1 MKRRYQICTRCVMD
15 TTDPDIEF
23 DENGI
28 CNHCKKYYKIAKK
41 EMISV
46 SDRNIELEKIIN
58 KIKEESKGK
67 KYDCIMGLSGGVDSS
82 YVAYLANKYK
92 LRPLAVHLDN
102 GWNSKIADKN
112 IKNIVD
118 ILGLDFYR
126 YQVDW
131 EEFKDLQRSYFK
143 ASVVDIEVL
152 TDNAIISFLNK
163 VALEKGIKYQLIGC
177 NSATESIMPKSW
189 NYIKMDVRNI
199 KAIQKE
205 FGTKKIKNISFISIL
220 QYIWNKKIIKRVKE
234 INILD
239 YIDYNK
245 SKAKNILKKEISW
258 EDYGAKHFESVFTR
272 FYQAYILPKK
282 FGIDKRRAH
291 FSNLICSGQITRKEA
306 LEELKKY
313 PYSSKKLLEEDKE
326 YVLNKLG
333 FSKDEFE
340 KIMSKKPK
348 SHLDYPN
355 EETMM
360 KYLIAIGRLM
370 KPFIK

>member
-1 MKRRYQICTRCVMD
+1 MQKRYQVCTRCVMD
-15 TTDPDIEF
+15 TTDPDIKF
-23 DENGI
+23 DENGV

-58 KIKEESKGK
+58 KIKEESKDK

-102 GWNSKIADKN
+102 GWNSEIADKN

-205 FGTKKIKNISFISIL
+205 FGTKKIKSISFISTL
-220 QYIWNKKIIKRVKE
+220 QYIWSKKIIKKVKE
-234 INILD
+234 INILN

-245 SKAKNILKKEISW
+245 SKAKDILKKEISW

-306 LEELKKY
+306 LEELKKH

-355 EETMM
+355 EGTMI
-360 KYLIAIGRLM
+360 KYLIAVGRLM